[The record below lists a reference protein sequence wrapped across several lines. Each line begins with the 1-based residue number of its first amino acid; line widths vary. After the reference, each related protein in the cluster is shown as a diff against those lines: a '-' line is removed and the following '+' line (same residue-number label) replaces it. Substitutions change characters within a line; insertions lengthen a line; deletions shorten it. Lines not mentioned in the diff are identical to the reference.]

1 MNISLKRAALVALVL
16 ESMML
21 SALAFVPDTP
31 VQKKKVTMIDLAMV
45 PEPEKEQPEHKVQPV
60 HKVVHKVTHKAN
72 PERMKQVAENEPS
85 PVVKTPDPMPEKKA
99 PATPDKAEPVRQ
111 KQVPSEITPSFRGE
125 VRAAVQ
131 AAVVYPMAARMAHM
145 TGRVRVGFFYLDGVP
160 SGARIIVSSGNGM
173 LDRAALAAV
182 MAASYPRPD
191 RDFQGKQL
199 EFELW
204 VRFYGNQR

>member
-1 MNISLKRAALVALVL
+1 MNISLKRAALAALVL

-31 VQKKKVTMIDLAMV
+31 VQKKKVTMITLATV
-45 PEPEKEQPEHKVQPV
+45 PEPEKAQPEKAQPE

-85 PVVKTPDPMPEKKA
+85 PVVKTPEPMPEKKA
-99 PATPDKAEPVRQ
+99 PATPDKQEPVQ
-111 KQVPSEITPSFRGE
+111 QEQVPSEITPSFRGE

-160 SGARIIVSSGNGM
+160 SGAKIIVSSGNGM

-191 RDFQGKQL
+191 RDFQGKKL